1 MDTFSGRAR
10 GRNKSS
16 GTGFEG
22 VRPLG
27 LARRDRWRE
36 VEDWTNLESG
46 GIHPVEDSGLKKGR
60 IGG

>member
-1 MDTFSGRAR
+1 M
-10 GRNKSS
+10 
-16 GTGFEG
+16 FEG

-27 LARRDRWRE
+27 LARRDHWRE

-46 GIHPVEDSGLKKGR
+46 GIHPAEDSGLKKGR